1 MKYWI
6 VTRSDCRRIAERKM
20 QGVHLDIEQYVHPQG
35 DGEEVDYERIQQASL
50 RIDQNLDMPRPE
62 SSKDKDHLEGRAAP
76 ILYEALEGIEVSVL
90 DDPGFW
96 RYLSLRYFWG
106 FIEWREKKAFA
117 KGNYLKYIDGDES
130 TECVLTRM
138 YLRVQALGGSEYGHL
153 ASDISRS
160 TDFWRSHVIRVRTG
174 TSPELTRAFV
184 KKQRDDRLKT
194 DDLREFAKSLNRTWT
209 NLLLNIYDDE
219 EAEGLFKELWPR

>member
-1 MKYWI
+1 MKYRI
-6 VTRSDCRRIAERKM
+6 ITRSDCWRIAEQNL
-20 QGVHLDIEQYVHPQG
+20 QGTPLDIEQYVHPQG
-35 DGEEVDYERIQQASL
+35 DGEDVDYERIHQTSL
-50 RIDQNLDMPRPE
+50 RINQSLGLPRPE

-76 ILYEALEGIEVSVL
+76 ILYEGLEGIEVSVL

-106 FIEWREKKAFA
+106 FIYWREKKPFEQ
-117 KGNYLKYIDGDES
+117 GNYLKYIDGIKS

-138 YLRVQALGGSEYGHL
+138 YLRVQALGGSAYGDL
-153 ASDISRS
+153 ASALPRS
-160 TDFWRSHVIRVRTG
+160 TDFWRSHVIRVRIG
-174 TSPELTRAFV
+174 TVPELTRAFV

-194 DDLREFAKSLNRTWT
+194 DDLREFAKRLNRTWT

-219 EAEGLFKELWPR
+219 EAEKMIEKLWPR